1 MSEIATRDLMDQYV
15 TPNYGRF
22 AVEFVSGKGSWLQD
36 SEDNRYLDF
45 ATGIAVC
52 CLGHCHPVIQDA
64 LRVQGGKLVHCSN
77 LYQIREQALLAQH
90 LVEKVMGEAGK
101 VFFCNSG
108 AETNDTLI
116 KLARKYGNDLSQ
128 TLGRYEII
136 TCAGSFHGRTLG
148 GIAATGQ
155 AKVKAGFEPM
165 LQGFKHVPYND
176 GDALEAAIS
185 EHTVAILIEV
195 VQGEGGIHVAS
206 EKFLQTALRL
216 RDEHDLLLMFDEVQC
231 GLGRTG
237 KQRTWDAVIADLE
250 PDAVSWAKGL
260 AGGFPIGAV
269 WVRAD
274 RVTTGEDGQKG
285 QLCDALGPGSHGST
299 FGGSPLGSAV
309 ALAVLQEIQKQR
321 LWENAAKM
329 ESYIRQV
336 VAAWDSPCIQE
347 VRGAG
352 LMLGF
357 VLNVT
362 KIAEN
367 AAFKERGQTPALFV
381 VNRLME
387 AGLLT
392 VPAGAEVVRFLPALN
407 VSQEEVDLALN
418 KLKQVLDGLSE

>member
-1 MSEIATRDLMDQYV
+1 MSEMMTRELMDQYV

-22 AVEFVSGKGSWLQD
+22 AVEFVSGQGSWLQD
-36 SEDNRYLDF
+36 AEGNDYLDF

-52 CLGHCHPVIQDA
+52 SLGHCHQVIQDA
-64 LRVQGGKLVHCSN
+64 LKQQGGKLIHCSN

-90 LVEKVMGEAGK
+90 LVEQVMETAGK

-108 AETNDTLI
+108 AEANDTLI

-128 TLGRYEII
+128 ELGRYEIV
-136 TCAGSFHGRTLG
+136 TCEGSFHGRTLG

-155 AKVKAGFEPM
+155 DKVKAGFEPM
-165 LQGFKHVPYND
+165 LPGFKHVPYND
-176 GDALEAAIS
+176 GEALEAAIS
-185 EHTVAILIEV
+185 DHTVAILIEV

-206 EKFLQTALRL
+206 EGFLQTALRL
-216 RDEHDLLLMFDEVQC
+216 RDQHDLLLMFDEVQC

-237 KQRTWDAVIADLE
+237 KQRTWDAVIADLQ

-260 AGGFPIGAV
+260 AGGFPMGAV
-269 WVRAD
+269 WVRAG
-274 RVTTGEDGQKG
+274 RITTGEDGHKG

-299 FGGSPLGSAV
+299 FGGTPLGSAV
-309 ALAVLQEIQKQR
+309 ALAVLQEIQKDR
-321 LWENAAKM
+321 LWENAAQLGQHIK
-329 ESYIRQV
+329 QV
-336 VAAWDSPCIQE
+336 VTSWGSPWLLE
-347 VRGAG
+347 VRGSG

-362 KIAEN
+362 KMEEN
-367 AAFKERGQTPALFV
+367 VTFKESGQTPALWV
-381 VNRLME
+381 VNRLMA

-407 VSQEEVDLALN
+407 VSLEEVDLALN
-418 KLKQVLDGLSE
+418 KLKQVLDGLSV